1 VSDNALREMLCA
13 FGRSLFAR
21 GLTHGS
27 TGNLSLRTDR
37 GFIMTP
43 TGCSLGKLDPARLA
57 VLDANGTHVQG
68 DAPTKE
74 ALLHLAMYRQRPR
87 DGAVVHLHST
97 HSVAVSILADTNP
110 EDARP
115 PLTAYYAM
123 RVGHLPMLP
132 YLPPG
137 DAGLADAVGAIA
149 TRHHAVLLA
158 NHGPVLSGVSLAAA
172 VDAME
177 ELEATAKLWL
187 MLRHERLRSLTA
199 DEVAEIARRFP
210 R

>member
-1 VSDNALREMLCA
+1 MSDNALREMLCST
-13 FGRSLFAR
+13 GRSLFAR

-43 TGCSLGKLDPARLA
+43 TGCSLGELDPARLA

-110 EDARP
+110 DDALP

-123 RVGHLPMLP
+123 RVGRLPMLP

-137 DAGLADAVGAIA
+137 DPGLAAAVGAIA
-149 TRHHAVLLA
+149 ARHHAVLLA

-199 DEVAEIARRFP
+199 DEVAEVTRRFP